1 MTNGVN
7 VNYSNYND
15 NSPTI
20 EDVSFELLEDV
31 MLKLDCNTDDKEV
44 TIIMT
49 DITNDEVEL
58 SGLLSFDKLITFM
71 KVLSQIKNQFQRKSN
86 PTREV
91 ETTE

>member
-44 TIIMT
+44 TITMT

-71 KVLSQIKNQFQRKSN
+71 KVLSQIKNQFQHKSN
-86 PTREV
+86 LTREV